1 MLTLFA
7 QTLTMRGII
16 SLLALATLL
25 GACSQGPRATYS
37 SIRSFGVSPESR
49 QCLAQLGTTKASFTP
64 LPNRYFSAGCNQVN
78 TVRLASLRSDD
89 GKLRLENLGPVTCPM
104 ANTFAAW
111 ARYGVDRAARQMLG
125 SELARI
131 ETQGSYDCRTV
142 AGTAQESA
150 HATAGAIDVSA
161 FVLADGRRISVEQDW
176 SQGTAQER
184 EFLRVI
190 HASACKR
197 FGTVLGPAYNQDH
210 ADHFHVELSGG
221 GFCR

>member
-1 MLTLFA
+1 
-7 QTLTMRGII
+7 MRWLIP
-16 SLLALATLL
+16 LLPLAAML
-25 GACSQGPRATYS
+25 GACSQGPSATYS
-37 SIRSFGVSPESR
+37 SIRSFGVSPEAR
-49 QCLAQLGTTKASFTP
+49 QCLSQLGTTKASFTP

-111 ARYGVDRAARQMLG
+111 ARFGVDRAARQMLG

-131 ETQGSYDCRTV
+131 ETLGSYNCRNIADTDRL
-142 AGTAQESA
+142 SA

-161 FVLADGRRISVEQDW
+161 FILADGRRISVKDDW
-176 SQGTAQER
+176 SQGTATEQQ
-184 EFLRVI
+184 FLRTI
-190 HASACKR
+190 HSSACRR
-197 FGTVLGPAYNQDH
+197 FGTVLGPAYNADH
-210 ADHFHVELSGG
+210 ADHFHVDLTGS